1 MLNNMVTATH
11 SYLLPFLSFPKG
23 TDSPEHLS
31 AQSDTVRALSLQW
44 LSPQAPTHRIMAALI
59 RDMLQAAVTYGSFD

>member
-1 MLNNMVTATH
+1 LVEKQKPPKADIPHILGDPQNPKPVSMLNNMVTATH

-31 AQSDTVRALSLQW
+31 AQSDTVRALSLQ
-44 LSPQAPTHRIMAALI
+44 
-59 RDMLQAAVTYGSFD
+59 